1 MNLQT
6 FHKRPKK
13 KKKCQKIHFKNRFKE
28 RLGYDITDECFSY
41 IRDNI
46 TKEGKHLYNKDN
58 GGVYRYKIDGVD
70 YKIVYNIAT
79 NTLITIFI

>member
-1 MNLQT
+1 M
-6 FHKRPKK
+6 KK
-13 KKKCQKIHFKNRFKE
+13 KKQCRKIHFKTRFKE
-28 RLGYDITDECFSY
+28 RLGYEISEEQFEN

-58 GGVYRYKIDGVD
+58 GGVYRYNVDGTN
-70 YKIVYNIAT
+70 YKIVYDIST